1 MFKFFRIQDSP
12 QMITLLVSGL
22 VAAFFLVIALIN
34 LLVYG
39 ALVAVSKFHER
50 TRQTKALRSLDE
62 KLQSPPTV
70 ESAKG
75 GSRRRLFGRDEF
87 KATDLPRLVAQSVHE
102 ALTKPLSAEDTP
114 RIIRHQVGGAIAEFL
129 SD

>member
-12 QMITLLVSGL
+12 QMITLLASGL
-22 VAAFFLVIALIN
+22 VAASFLVIALIN

-39 ALVAVSKFHER
+39 ALVAVSKFHVR

-62 KLQSPPTV
+62 KLQSSRTV

-75 GSRRRLFGRDEF
+75 GSRRRPFGRDEF
-87 KATDLPRLVAQSVHE
+87 KATDLPRLVAQSVQE